1 MSPETRLD
9 CEPCSNHPAP
19 PRGALKRQIVDMLS
33 LFSKSQN
40 LIGLDIG
47 SHSVKLVLVSTGNV
61 TPRLMNMGIAPVP
74 REAFVDGRLAKP
86 EVVAD
91 AIRRLA
97 THLKIK
103 RRAVAVSVSGQ
114 DVMIK
119 KIELPTMTEDELAA
133 RMHSELGQ
141 YIPYNIDEVDIDYQV
156 IDVSKGRPN
165 FMDVLL
171 VAAKK
176 ESVTDFNNLLKLSGF
191 DPFVVDVDFFAL
203 SNSFE
208 VTCGFGEQR
217 VALLDMGAN
226 KSTMNIAYKGLPIFT
241 RSISIGGNQLTE
253 TIKDFFNISFEEA
266 ESVKLGESVEKYP
279 MRDMEA
285 IFVSTVSDWVT
296 ECRRA
301 IDFYYHNY
309 PEEKID
315 AFYLCGGSCRI
326 PGLDKVLQEHM
337 EVPVEI
343 FNPISR
349 IHYDVKQFDP
359 AYVDYIGA
367 QMAISLGLALRKT
380 KEK

>member
-1 MSPETRLD
+1 
-9 CEPCSNHPAP
+9 
-19 PRGALKRQIVDMLS
+19 MLS
-33 LFSKSQN
+33 LFSKSEN

-47 SHSVKLVLVSTGNV
+47 SHSVKLMQANSVNAT
-61 TPRLMNMGIAPVP
+61 RLISMGIAPLP
-74 REAFVDGRLAKP
+74 QDAFNEGRLAKP
-86 EVVAD
+86 QAVAD
-91 AIRRLA
+91 VIRMLA
-97 THLKIK
+97 GHLKIK
-103 RRAVAVSVSGQ
+103 EKGVAVCISGY

-119 KIELPTMTEDELAA
+119 KIELPTMTEDELAE

-141 YIPYNIDEVDIDYQV
+141 YIPYNIEEVDVDYQI
-156 IDVSKGRPN
+156 IDVAKDRPN

-176 ESVTDFNNLLKLSGF
+176 ESVTDFNNILKLSGF

-208 VTCGFGEQR
+208 ATYGFGDQR
-217 VALLDMGAN
+217 VALLDIGAN
-226 KSTMNIAYKGLPIFT
+226 KTVINIAHKGLPIFT
-241 RSISIGGNQLTE
+241 RSISIGGNQLTDA
-253 TIKDFFNISFEEA
+253 IKDFFNISFEEA

-279 MRDMEA
+279 VRELED
-285 IFVSTVSDWVT
+285 IFVSTVSGWVT

-301 IDFYYHNY
+301 IDFYFHNF
-309 PEEKID
+309 PEEKVAAI
-315 AFYLCGGSCRI
+315 YLSGGSSRI
-326 PGLDKVLQEHM
+326 PGLDKVLHEHL

-349 IHYDVKQFDP
+349 IQYDVKQFDP
-359 AYVDYIGA
+359 AYVDYIGP

>member
-1 MSPETRLD
+1 
-9 CEPCSNHPAP
+9 
-19 PRGALKRQIVDMLS
+19 MLS
-33 LFSKSQN
+33 LLSKSEN

-47 SHSVKLVLVSTGNV
+47 SHSVKLMQVNTANV
-61 TPRLMNMGIAPVP
+61 TPKLMNMGMAPLSRDV
-74 REAFVDGRLAKP
+74 FVEGRLVKP
-86 EVVAD
+86 EAAAE
-91 AIRRLA
+91 AIRMLA
-97 THLKIK
+97 THLRIK
-103 RRAVAVSVSGQ
+103 RKGVAVSVSGL

-156 IDVSKGRPN
+156 LDISKDRPN

-176 ESVTDFNNLLKLSGF
+176 ESITDFSNLLKISGF

-208 VTCGFGEQR
+208 ATYGFGDQI
-217 VALLDMGAN
+217 VALLDIGAN
-226 KSTMNIAYKGLPIFT
+226 KSIMNIVHKGVPIFP
-241 RSISIGGNQLTE
+241 RSIPIGGNQLTD
-253 TIKDFFNISFEEA
+253 TIKDFFNITFEEA

-279 MRDMEA
+279 VRDMEE
-285 IFVSTVSDWVT
+285 IFVSTISGWVT

-301 IDFYYHNY
+301 IDFYYHNF
-309 PEEKID
+309 PEGKIG
-315 AFYLCGGSCRI
+315 ALYLSGGSCRI
-326 PGLDKVLQEHM
+326 PGLDKVLKEHL

-349 IHYDVKQFDP
+349 TQYDVKQFDP
-359 AYVDYIGA
+359 AYIDYIGS

>member
-1 MSPETRLD
+1 
-9 CEPCSNHPAP
+9 
-19 PRGALKRQIVDMLS
+19 MLS
-33 LFSKSQN
+33 LFSKAEN

-47 SHSVKLVLVSTGNV
+47 SHSVKLMQVNTGNV
-61 TPRLMNMGIAPVP
+61 TPRLISMGIAPLP
-74 REAFVDGRLAKP
+74 REAFVEGRLAKP

-91 AIRRLA
+91 AIRLLA
-97 THLKIK
+97 THLKVK
-103 RRAVAVSVSGQ
+103 RRAVAVSISGY

-119 KIELPTMTEDELAA
+119 KIELPTMTEDELVA

-141 YIPYNIDEVDIDYQV
+141 YIPYNIDEVDVDYQV
-156 IDVSKGRPN
+156 IDVSKDRPN

-176 ESVTDFNNLLKLSGF
+176 ESITDFNNLLKLSGF

-208 VTCGFGEQR
+208 VTYGFGDER
-217 VALLDMGAN
+217 VALLDIGAN
-226 KSTMNIAYKGLPIFT
+226 KSIMNIAYKGLPIFT
-241 RSISIGGNQLTE
+241 RSISIGGNQLTD
-253 TIKDFFNISFEEA
+253 TIKEFFNISFEEA
-266 ESVKLGESVEKYP
+266 ESVKLGESAEKYP
-279 MRDMEA
+279 MRDLEE
-285 IFVSTVSDWVT
+285 IFVSTISGWVT

-301 IDFYYHNY
+301 IDFYYHNF

-315 AFYLCGGSCRI
+315 ALYLSGGSCRI
-326 PGLDKVLQEHM
+326 PGLDKVLREHL
-337 EVPVEI
+337 EIPVEI

-349 IHYDVKQFDP
+349 IQYDVKQFDP
-359 AYVDYIGA
+359 AYVDYIGP